1 LNDSSS
7 TNSDGQVNPRDFT
20 QGPVHTHLIRLTG
33 YMLLGFVS
41 IMSASLIETVYIGNV
56 GTNELAA
63 LSFTFPLVMVFQG
76 IAMGLGVGASS
87 VVARTIGSGD
97 QQKVKLLITHCFILV
112 IVLTLVFSAFAY
124 FHADSFFNLLG
135 AGPEIL
141 PLSVDYIQIWLFGLP
156 FFTIAMVGSTLMRAA
171 GDAVTPGYL
180 MTIGSVLHIII
191 APIFIFGLLGAP
203 KLGLTGAAVGFVL
216 ARTVSFL
223 MYSYVIGIR
232 DKLLYFSI
240 KGFFSSCRDILHVG
254 LPAVAS
260 NLIAPI
266 SMSVITRLLAGH
278 GTVVVAGY
286 GVASRIESMIVMII
300 FALSMS
306 IAPFVGQNWGAAS
319 FDRVKLSLKLSNGFS
334 LIWGVIA
341 YIFLFLSAEYLVGLI
356 NDDPPVVQAAVH
368 YLLIVPLSIGLMGV
382 MSNSTSSF
390 NALGKPIPP
399 LIISILQ
406 MIVIYIPLALLGDYL
421 FGYRGIF
428 IAGVVTTSLLGIVS
442 WIWIYREINL
452 GIERRTKDSQKN
464 PVNP

>member
-1 LNDSSS
+1 
-7 TNSDGQVNPRDFT
+7 
-20 QGPVHTHLIRLTG
+20 
-33 YMLLGFVS
+33 
-41 IMSASLIETVYIGNV
+41 
-56 GTNELAA
+56 
-63 LSFTFPLVMVFQG
+63 
-76 IAMGLGVGASS
+76 
-87 VVARTIGSGD
+87 
-97 QQKVKLLITHCFILV
+97 
-112 IVLTLVFSAFAY
+112 
-124 FHADSFFNLLG
+124 
-135 AGPEIL
+135 
-141 PLSVDYIQIWLFGLP
+141 
-156 FFTIAMVGSTLMRAA
+156 
-171 GDAVTPGYL
+171 
-180 MTIGSVLHIII
+180 
-191 APIFIFGLLGAP
+191 
-203 KLGLTGAAVGFVL
+203 
-216 ARTVSFL
+216 
-223 MYSYVIGIR
+223 
-232 DKLLYFSI
+232 
-240 KGFFSSCRDILHVG
+240 
-254 LPAVAS
+254 
-260 NLIAPI
+260 
-266 SMSVITRLLAGH
+266 MSVITRLLAGH

-356 NDDPPVVQAAVH
+356 NDDPSVVQAAVH

-452 GIERRTKDSQKN
+452 GIEHRTKDSQKN
-464 PVNP
+464 PVNT

>member
-1 LNDSSS
+1 MNDSSS

-278 GTVVVAGY
+278 GTVVVAGH

-356 NDDPPVVQAAVH
+356 NDDPSVVQAAVH

>member
-1 LNDSSS
+1 MNDSSS

-356 NDDPPVVQAAVH
+356 NDDPSVVQAAVH

-452 GIERRTKDSQKN
+452 GIEHRTKDSQKN
-464 PVNP
+464 PVNT